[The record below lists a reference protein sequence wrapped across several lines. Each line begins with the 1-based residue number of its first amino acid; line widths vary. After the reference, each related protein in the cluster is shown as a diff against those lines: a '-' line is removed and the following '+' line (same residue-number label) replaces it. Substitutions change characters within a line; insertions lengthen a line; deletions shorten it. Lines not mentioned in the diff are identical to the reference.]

1 MTLAVANQ
9 ISEEIRAYPDLCET
23 LDKLDITISFL
34 KSVGGEGNMS
44 LEKFMTQT
52 LKMENPFPSQ
62 KVGLFCF
69 KCNKISEISILVCL
83 KLFRI

>member
-1 MTLAVANQ
+1 LTPAVANQ
-9 ISEEIRAYPDLCET
+9 ISEEMRAYPDLCET

-34 KSVGGEGNMS
+34 KSVGSDGNLS

-62 KVGLFCF
+62 KVVLLLFQMQ
-69 KCNKISEISILVCL
+69 I
-83 KLFRI
+83 